1 MAVPKDLSR
10 DFILCL
16 IVQFIVSL
24 VICILI
30 PALPIYLSRFEAK
43 EAEIG
48 LLVGIFSISSL
59 ILRPI
64 VGRAVLKTPERSFM
78 VAGACLYIVCSIGYV
93 LARPVWPLLV
103 VRVLHGIGL
112 GLFSTAIFTLVARIT
127 PETHRG
133 QLISYFYLS
142 GNLSFALGPY
152 FGVILL
158 NRFTFNVLFL
168 VCAGFSIGALLITLK
183 LEKGEVPALGVRSP
197 KVKTLLVREAVPPA
211 VVAFMLNVIWGTL
224 SAFIPLYAL
233 KRGVSNPGVFFIFL
247 AITLILGRMLG
258 GRLLDIYDRK
268 RIIFPC
274 LITIVLSL
282 ILLIFSTTTAM
293 FIVVA
298 VVLGTGWAFIYPSL
312 MIFAIEQAGPAQG
325 PAMGT
330 FTAIADL
337 GAGFGPMIMGTLLQW
352 TNYPVM
358 FSGLALTGIINFFFF
373 YHTIGKKEEK
383 GTPVQS
389 AGFRKEEDTPG

>member
-1 MAVPKDLSR
+1 MQKVFNR
-10 DFILCL
+10 DFLFCL
-16 IVQFIVSL
+16 LAQFIISL
-24 VICILI
+24 VVCILI

-48 LLVGIFSISSL
+48 LLIGVFSIASL

-64 VGRAVLKTPERSFM
+64 VGRSVLRTPERDFM
-78 VAGACLYIVCSIGYV
+78 VAGACLYILCSIGYV
-93 LARPVWPLLV
+93 LARPFWPLLV
-103 VRVLHGIGL
+103 VRVLHGVGL

-142 GNLSFALGPY
+142 GNLAFALGPY
-152 FGVILL
+152 FGVLLL
-158 NRFTFNVLFL
+158 NRFTFTVLFL
-168 VCAGFSIGALLITLK
+168 ACAGLSAGSLYITLR
-183 LEKGEVPALGVRSP
+183 LERGITPGMEIRSL
-197 KVKTLLVREAVPPA
+197 KVETLLAREAVPPA
-211 VVAFMLNVIWGTL
+211 IVAFMLNVIWGTL

-233 KRGVSNPGVFFIFL
+233 KRGISNPGIFFIFL

-268 RIIFPC
+268 KIIFPC

-282 ILLIFSTTTAM
+282 VLLIFSKTSAM

-337 GAGFGPMIMGTLLQW
+337 GAGIGPMIMGTLLQW
-352 TNYPVM
+352 TSYPVM
-358 FSGLALTGIINFFFF
+358 FSGLALTGIINFLYF
-373 YHTIGKKEEK
+373 YHAIGKKQKK
-383 GTPVQS
+383 GAPIQS
-389 AGFRKEEDTPG
+389 AGFRKEDDTPG

>member
-1 MAVPKDLSR
+1 MTVQKVFSR
-10 DFILCL
+10 DFVLCL
-16 IVQFIVSL
+16 LAQFMISL
-24 VICILI
+24 VVCILI
-30 PALPIYLSRFEAK
+30 PALPIYLSRGEAK

-48 LLVGIFSISSL
+48 LLIGIFSISSL
-59 ILRPI
+59 VLRPI
-64 VGRAVLKTPERSFM
+64 VGRAVLKTPERNFM
-78 VAGACLYIVCSIGYV
+78 AAGACLYILCSIGYV
-93 LARPVWPLLV
+93 LARPLWPLLI
-103 VRVLHGIGL
+103 VRVLHGVGL

-152 FGVILL
+152 FGVLLL
-158 NRFTFNVLFL
+158 NWFPFTVLFL
-168 VCAGFSIGALLITLK
+168 VCAGLSAGSLLITLR
-183 LEKGEVPALGVRSP
+183 LGKGEVPDLEIPSL
-197 KVKTLLVREAVPPA
+197 KLETLLAREAVPPA

-233 KRGVSNPGVFFIFL
+233 KRGISNPGIFFVFL

-258 GRLLDIYDRK
+258 GRLLDVYDRK

-282 ILLIFSTTTAM
+282 ILLVFSGTSSM
-293 FIVVA
+293 LIVVA
-298 VVLGTGWAFIYPSL
+298 VILGTGWAFIYPSL

-325 PAMGT
+325 LAMGT

-337 GAGFGPMIMGTLLQW
+337 GAGIGPMIMGTLLQW

-358 FSGLALTGIINFFFF
+358 FSGLALTGIINYFYF
-373 YHTIGKKEEK
+373 YHAIGKRGKQEEGWK
-383 GTPVQS
+383 LAQGLEI
-389 AGFRKEEDTPG
+389 K